1 MRLRIVLCLCFCL
14 LLGGCGYNAA
24 GTGSS
29 LSPTATTLASAR
41 TTPGSTTPGV
51 NVSATVSPGNTPT
64 PGFGLVTVQ
73 TSAALYHPRDTIVVT
88 ISTHMARVIFFPT
101 GQTNCSVVLLQL
113 QTGSSWRSIG
123 LCRLMVMTKIAMLQ
137 AEKSLTV
144 SLKAGFT
151 PWPAGTYR
159 IAFRYS
165 AQTNS
170 VFGAFQQAF
179 SPLFQIS

>member
-1 MRLRIVLCLCFCL
+1 MRIKIVLCLCFCF

-29 LSPTATTLASAR
+29 PSSTATTSAPR
-41 TTPGSTTPGV
+41 ATPGSTTPGA
-51 NVSATVSPGNTPT
+51 NASATVSPGNTPA
-64 PGFGLVTVQ
+64 PGSGLVTVQ

-88 ISTHMARVIFFPT
+88 ISTHMARVIFFPN
-101 GQTNCSVVLLQL
+101 GQTDCSVVLLQL
-113 QTGSSWRSIG
+113 RTGSSWRPIA
-123 LCRLMVMTKIAMLQ
+123 LCRLMVMTRITPLEAG
-137 AEKSLTV
+137 KSLTV

-159 IAFRYS
+159 IAFHYS

-170 VFGAFQQAF
+170 VFGAYQETF
-179 SPLFQIS
+179 SPLFQVS